1 MKLIKEIYEFGFYEN
16 STHFEC
22 MVFPNNDLECWKSR
36 LAQSKEYKILKI
48 QKKIIYE
55 DGSEYILPISEII
68 EVLPDRSGFI
78 VIYDEKPSRFSQKKT
93 YPWFFE
99 RPHNAAIYNSDGSL
113 RFQIKNP
120 WSGGYIFMFA
130 QPSMKYSKF
139 PSVILDSEI
148 APNPTTFFELYAID
162 PNSPELIATAQEIRL

>member
-55 DGSEYILPISEII
+55 DGS
-68 EVLPDRSGFI
+68 D
-78 VIYDEKPSRFSQKKT
+78 
-93 YPWFFE
+93 
-99 RPHNAAIYNSDGSL
+99 
-113 RFQIKNP
+113 
-120 WSGGYIFMFA
+120 
-130 QPSMKYSKF
+130 
-139 PSVILDSEI
+139 
-148 APNPTTFFELYAID
+148 
-162 PNSPELIATAQEIRL
+162 